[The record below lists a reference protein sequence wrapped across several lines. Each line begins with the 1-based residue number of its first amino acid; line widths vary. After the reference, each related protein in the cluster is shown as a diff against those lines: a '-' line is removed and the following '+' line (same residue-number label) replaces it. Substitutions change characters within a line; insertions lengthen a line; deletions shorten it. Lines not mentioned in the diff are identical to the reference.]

1 MAGADNQQE
10 RLDGYIAGYVDGEGS
25 FSVVVNRNPSC
36 RSGYQLVP
44 EFHVSQN
51 GERAQVLTLIQR
63 RLGGC
68 GYIKRNG
75 LRDKA
80 LVLVVRKRDDL
91 LNEVIPFFEA
101 SPLLSSKHAEFEKFS
116 MIVKAMAA
124 GRHRSS
130 AGFREL
136 LELAVS
142 MNGNGR
148 YRRYQWLEVIGG
160 QPESSETVRQ
170 TGRCIRKIQSE
181 LHGDMQS

>member
-1 MAGADNQQE
+1 MLETPSIPRYSSVLIGRYSDNVAGADNQQE

-51 GERAQVLTLIQR
+51 GERAQVLALIQR

-75 LRDKA
+75 LRDRA
-80 LVLVVRKRDDL
+80 LVLVVRKRADL
-91 LNEVIPFFEA
+91 LKEVLPFFEA
-101 SPLLSSKHAEFEKFS
+101 CPLLSPKQADFEKFS
-116 MIVKAMAA
+116 RIVKAMAA
-124 GRHRSS
+124 GRHRSP

-136 LELAVS
+136 LQLAVS

-148 YRRYQWLEVIGG
+148 YRRHQW
-160 QPESSETVRQ
+160 
-170 TGRCIRKIQSE
+170 
-181 LHGDMQS
+181 

>member
-1 MAGADNQQE
+1 MTGADNQQE

-36 RSGYQLVP
+36 RAGYQLVS

-51 GERAQVLTLIQR
+51 GERAQVLGLIQH
-63 RLGGC
+63 RLGGW

-75 LRDKA
+75 LRDSA
-80 LVLVVRKRDDL
+80 LVLVVRKREDL
-91 LNEVIPFFEA
+91 LSEVIPFFEA
-101 SPLLSSKHAEFEKFS
+101 CPLMSAKQIEFEKFS
-116 MIVKAMAA
+116 KIVKAMAI
-124 GRHRSS
+124 GRHRSP

-148 YRRYQWLEVIGG
+148 YRRHQWLELIAA
-160 QPESSETVRQ
+160 
-170 TGRCIRKIQSE
+170 
-181 LHGDMQS
+181 

>member
-1 MAGADNQQE
+1 MLGTPSIPHYFSVRCGGYSDNVTGADNQQE

-51 GERAQVLTLIQR
+51 GDRAQVLHLMQQR
-63 RLGGC
+63 FGGC

-75 LRDKA
+75 RRDRA
-80 LVLVVRKRDDL
+80 LVFVIRRREDL
-91 LNEVIPFFEA
+91 LEKVIPFFEA
-101 SPLLSSKHAEFEKFS
+101 VPLLSAKRTEFEKFS
-116 MIVKAMAA
+116 TIVRAMAA
-124 GRHRSS
+124 GRHRSPE
-130 AGFREL
+130 GFREL

-148 YRRYQWLEVIGG
+148 HRRHQWLDVI
-160 QPESSETVRQ
+160 SS
-170 TGRCIRKIQSE
+170 
-181 LHGDMQS
+181 